1 MQIIQLSHA
10 YRSVLLYP
18 SIMLMFQQARVYVFL
33 SARIILALEFTLII
47 PQESVRWSVIWV
59 GSTMHR
65 IQLAS
70 AWSIALEGSLLII
83 ILNLVCRGARE
94 DSLLIV
100 ALFLILLVMRM
111 IGHVLISVLECSSRK
126 IAHGSVCMVALRC
139 NLLIAFSIAVFQTV
153 MVSADNMLTTQQ
165 TAVSVY
171 ALPYLILLLTTPATP
186 A

>member
-1 MQIIQLSHA
+1 M
-10 YRSVLLYP
+10 
-18 SIMLMFQQARVYVFL
+18 
-33 SARIILALEFTLII
+33 
-47 PQESVRWSVIWV
+47 
-59 GSTMHR
+59 
-65 IQLAS
+65 
-70 AWSIALEGSLLII
+70 LII